1 MPLQGGPP
9 RQVTTK
15 GGVHGI
21 ESSDGRFLYYAKYTE
36 PGIWKRSLQTG
47 EETRLPLKVDSWTY
61 WTLAFGGIYYHGQT
75 LLPYG
80 SIDYFDFATG
90 QSTQVLALEKPF
102 AGGLALSPNG
112 KSLLFGQNER
122 FDSYIMLLKNF
133 H

>member
-1 MPLQGGPP
+1 M
-9 RQVTTK
+9 
-15 GGVHGI
+15 HGI